1 MTSEQAVKI
10 LKNLQIEFN
19 ENWLDYSGVNEA
31 FNLAF
36 AALESQALVYKIAET
51 KEVKRQEDLNKIKFE

>member
-1 MTSEQAVKI
+1 MTNEQAIKI

-36 AALESQALVYKIAET
+36 EALESQAFAYKIAET